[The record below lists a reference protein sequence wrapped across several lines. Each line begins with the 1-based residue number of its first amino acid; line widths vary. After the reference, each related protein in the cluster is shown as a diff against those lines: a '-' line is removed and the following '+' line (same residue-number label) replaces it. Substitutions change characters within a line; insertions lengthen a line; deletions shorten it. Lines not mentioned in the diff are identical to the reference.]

1 MVADDPIERLTEEL
15 FSYHKL
21 TTETERQVLR
31 GMVRKAFME
40 EICNL
45 IAARMG
51 GVN

>member
-1 MVADDPIERLTEEL
+1 VVVDDPIERLTKEL
-15 FSYHKL
+15 FIYHKL

-31 GMVRKAFME
+31 EMVTAVFMD